1 MNTLKELRKELKAI
15 GFKLTTKTLSFGKY
29 ATYKDIRNNELPS
42 IFTTESKKHWQPLI
56 NLLTKNNDSLLKLS
70 KEKNIIALSLN

>member
-15 GFKLTTKTLSFGKY
+15 GFKLTIKTLSWGKH
-29 ATYKDIRNNELPS
+29 ATYKDINNNELPS
-42 IFTTESKKHWQPLI
+42 IFTIESKKQWQPLI

-70 KEKNIIALSLN
+70 KEQNIIALSLN